1 MKRPLLRVLLLSC
14 ALVLPLATRAQ
25 GETALTLDETLR
37 RVEKGNAALRVADVE
52 HRISQAQFRQTDA
65 IFLPQVSVS
74 YNAMLTNNPLNA
86 FGFLLQQS
94 GVTMASFNPATLN
107 HPSATDHYT
116 TSLDVKMPLFNL
128 DMMYARR
135 GAKAM
140 ERVARHKAAYTLD
153 NLQFEAQKAYTQLQ
167 FAHRAKAVLQQ
178 TLADVK
184 AIRQTVANFE
194 AQGLAQRSDVLNA
207 DLQVSTIETA
217 LAKAQ
222 SNIANASEGLA
233 MLMGMEA
240 TEGIVFRPDSLSQL
254 QATADGEF
262 TAQRAD
268 VQAMLAG
275 LEATH
280 QMARS
285 AKAAFVPKI
294 NAFGSYQLNNGKPL
308 AFKNDSYMVG
318 INLTWNVFQGSQH
331 RHKAKEALLQAT
343 KMQDELR
350 LHVDRSRVEVEK
362 LKRDL
367 LDFAYEIRQQQT
379 GVAQA
384 EEALRIIRDRH
395 KEGLASTTDLL
406 QAQAQ
411 LSQQQLGLAQTI
423 MHHNI
428 AQYQQQLLTST
439 HE

>member
-1 MKRPLLRVLLLSC
+1 MNRLLLRVLLLSC
-14 ALVLPLATRAQ
+14 ALVLPLAAQ
-25 GETALTLDETLR
+25 AQDAIPLTLAETLR
-37 RVEKGNAALRVADVE
+37 RVAANNRALRVADLE
-52 HRISQAQFRQTDA
+52 HRISTAQFRQTDA

-94 GVTMASFNPATLN
+94 GVTMESFNPATLN
-107 HPSATDHYT
+107 HPSATDLYT
-116 TSLDVKMPLFNL
+116 TSLDVKMPIFNL
-128 DMMYARR
+128 DMTYARK

-140 ERVARHKAAYTLD
+140 ENAARHKAVYTLA

-167 FAHRAKAVLQQ
+167 FAHRAKAVLEQ
-178 TLADVK
+178 TLSDVK
-184 AIRQTVANFE
+184 TIRQTVANFE

-222 SNIANASEGLA
+222 SNVANASEGLA
-233 MLMGMEA
+233 MLIGMDE
-240 TEGIVFRPDSLSQL
+240 TGNVVFRPDSLSQL
-254 QATADGEF
+254 LGLGSGDF
-262 TAQRAD
+262 TEQRAD
-268 VQAMLAG
+268 VLSMKAALD
-275 LEATH
+275 ATQ

-285 AKAAFVPKI
+285 AKAALMPKL
-294 NAFGSYQLNNGKPL
+294 NAFGSYQFNNGKPL
-308 AFKNDSYMVG
+308 AFKNDSYMIG

-331 RHKAKEALLQAT
+331 RQKAQAARLQAD
-343 KMQDELR
+343 KMHDELR
-350 LHVDRSRVEVEK
+350 LHLDRSRVEVEK
-362 LKRDL
+362 LKRDI
-367 LDFAYEIRQQQT
+367 LDLAYEIRQQQT

-384 EEALRIIRDRH
+384 EEALRIVRNRH

-423 MHHNI
+423 MQHNI
-428 AQYQQQLLTST
+428 AQFQQQLLTST